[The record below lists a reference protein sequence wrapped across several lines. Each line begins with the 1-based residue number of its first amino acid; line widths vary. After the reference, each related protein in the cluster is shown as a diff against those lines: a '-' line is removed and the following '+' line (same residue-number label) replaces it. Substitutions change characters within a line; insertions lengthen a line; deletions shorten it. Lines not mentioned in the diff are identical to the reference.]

1 MSRKAYAVSGLSR
14 TVTIAGLVL
23 GMSGVLAAAQNES
36 TARAIADQKQLRYQ
50 IGVMERVLEGAVE
63 HGAAVTRDR
72 LQALLP
78 AQMLLSENARVRGF
92 RLEGYGVFF
101 DVEVPSLSGT
111 LAWSFR
117 TLDQNDLG
125 LESALKALQAHIEA
139 AGDPNLRQALERV
152 ELQVGPMTTVT
163 RTSGRTVADGRRAAE
178 SSAIAPAGVETQQ
191 PSDPILN
198 DPEEAYRGEVKQALM
213 EAMLDHSGPLAI
225 GPEERLT
232 IAARRNED
240 RARLA
245 PADSDAQTIVIRA
258 VGADLA
264 AFRAGRISR
273 EDAIKRIEV
282 RVF

>member
-1 MSRKAYAVSGLSR
+1 VSGKAFVVSGLSR
-14 TVTIAGLVL
+14 TVAIAGLVL
-23 GMSGVLAAAQNES
+23 GTAGVLAAAQNAA
-36 TARAIADQKQLRYQ
+36 TARATADQKQSRYQ

-63 HGAAVTRDR
+63 HGATITRDR
-72 LQALLP
+72 LQAVLP

-101 DVEVPSLSGT
+101 DVEVPSLAGT

-125 LESALKALQAHIEA
+125 LENAMKALQAHIEA
-139 AGDPNLRQALERV
+139 AGDPNLRQALERI

-163 RTSGRTVADGRRAAE
+163 RSPAAAVTGAQTAIGA
-178 SSAIAPAGVETQQ
+178 SARSNAEAQQ

-198 DPEEAYRGEVKQALM
+198 NPEEAFRGEIKQALM

-225 GPEERLT
+225 GPEEWLT

-258 VGADLA
+258 SGADLA

-273 EDAIKRIEV
+273 DEAVKRIEV

>member
-1 MSRKAYAVSGLSR
+1 VSGLSR
-14 TVTIAGLVL
+14 TVAIAGLVL
-23 GMSGVLAAAQNES
+23 GTAGVLAAAQNAA
-36 TARAIADQKQLRYQ
+36 TAKATADQKQSRYQ

-63 HGAAVTRDR
+63 HGATLTRDR
-72 LQALLP
+72 LQAVLP

-101 DVEVPSLSGT
+101 DVEVPSLAGT

-125 LESALKALQAHIEA
+125 LENALKALQTHIEA
-139 AGDPNLRQALERV
+139 AGDPNLRQALERI
-152 ELQVGPMTTVT
+152 ELQVGPMTTVMRSPAAAVT
-163 RTSGRTVADGRRAAE
+163 GAQTAIGASARSGAE
-178 SSAIAPAGVETQQ
+178 AQQ

-198 DPEEAYRGEVKQALM
+198 NPEEAFRGEIKQALM

-225 GPEERLT
+225 GPEEWLT

-258 VGADLA
+258 SGADLA

-273 EDAIKRIEV
+273 DEAVKRIEV

>member
-1 MSRKAYAVSGLSR
+1 VSRKAYAVSGLSR
-14 TVTIAGLVL
+14 TVAIAGVVL
-23 GMSGVLAAAQNES
+23 GMSGVLAAAQNEA
-36 TARAIADQKQLRYQ
+36 TARAIADQKQSRYQ

-63 HGAAVTRDR
+63 HGATVTRDR

-163 RTSGRTVADGRRAAE
+163 RSSGRTAAGGRRAAE
-178 SSAIAPAGVETQQ
+178 SSAVAPPGAETQQ
-191 PSDPILN
+191 QSDPILN

-213 EAMLDHSGPLAI
+213 EAMLDHSAPLAI

-258 VGADLA
+258 MGADLA